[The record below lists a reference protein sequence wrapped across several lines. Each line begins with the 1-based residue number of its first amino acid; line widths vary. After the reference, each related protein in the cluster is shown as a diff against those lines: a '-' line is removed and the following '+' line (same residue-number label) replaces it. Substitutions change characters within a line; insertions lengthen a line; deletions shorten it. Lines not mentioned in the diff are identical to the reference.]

1 MGWFKKKSKTKEEL
15 KPEIEERADTSLSPS
30 VDPVFLSMLLGT
42 STINRNTAL
51 NIPTVNSCIE
61 YIANTISMLPI
72 KLYKEQGGEVT
83 EIKNDY
89 RLRLLNDD
97 TGDTLTAVQFWKAM
111 LRDYFLD
118 KGAYAYINKHLNRI
132 QSVHYVESESVS
144 INKNTDPIFKNYD
157 ILVNG
162 KAYYPFEF
170 FKLLRKTKD
179 GCRSI
184 PITEE
189 SNMILSVAYSTLAF
203 EEVLVKKGG
212 NKKGFLTSEKHLT
225 DEAIA
230 QIRAAWENLYSNNT
244 KSVVV
249 LNDGM
254 DFKESSNTSVEMQ
267 LDERKKTNAKEL
279 CKLFNIPS
287 SIIDGTATEK
297 DYIYGFTMACMPV
310 IADIQCSL
318 NRDWLLESEK
328 DSFYFSI
335 DTKEMTKGD
344 IKTRYE
350 AYKMG
355 IDSNFIQPDE
365 ARYMEDM
372 KPLGLDFIKL
382 GLDSVLYNPKTR
394 ETYTPN
400 TGKSQNMD
408 KLQQVAAGSEQNNQN
423 TEN

>member
-1 MGWFKKKSKTKEEL
+1 MNWFWQ
-15 KPEIEERADTSLSPS
+15 KPKVEERADIEPSIDAVLLSA
-30 VDPVFLSMLLGT
+30 LMGT
-42 STINRNTAL
+42 TTIDRSAAL

-72 KLYKEQGGEVT
+72 KLYREQNGEIT
-83 EIKNDY
+83 EIKDDY

-111 LRDYFLD
+111 LRDYYLD
-118 KGAYAYINKHLNRI
+118 KGAYAYINRHLNQI
-132 QSVHYVESESVS
+132 ESVHYVECSYVG
-144 INKNTDPIFKNYD
+144 INKNSDPIFKSYD

-162 KAYYPFEF
+162 KTYYPYEF
-170 FKLLRKTKD
+170 FKLLRKTRD
-179 GCRSI
+179 GCRST

-189 SNMILSVAYSTLAF
+189 SDMILSVAYSTLAF

-212 NKKGFLTSEKHLT
+212 NKKGFLTSESKL
-225 DEAIA
+225 DEESIT
-230 QIRAAWENLYSNNT
+230 RVKTAWKNLYSNNT
-244 KSVVV
+244 DNVVV
-249 LNDGM
+249 LNKGM

-267 LDERKKTNAKEL
+267 LDERKKTNAKEI

-287 SIIDGTATEK
+287 NIIEGIGTEK

-328 DSFYFSI
+328 GSYYFAI

-350 AYKMG
+350 AYQIG
-355 IDSNFIQPDE
+355 IDSNFLQPDE
-365 ARYMEDM
+365 VRYMEDV
-372 KPLGLDFIKL
+372 KPLGLNFIKL
-382 GLDSVLYNPKTR
+382 GLDSVLYNP
-394 ETYTPN
+394 ETKEVYTPN
-400 TGKSQNMD
+400 TGQTQNMD
-408 KLQQVAAGSEQNNQN
+408 KLQQAASGTDPVVKE
-423 TEN
+423 

>member
-1 MGWFKKKSKTKEEL
+1 MNWFWKKPK
-15 KPEIEERADTSLSPS
+15 IEERADIEPPTDAVLISA
-30 VDPVFLSMLLGT
+30 LLGT
-42 STINRNTAL
+42 TTIDRNTAL

-72 KLYKEQGGEVT
+72 KLYREQNGEVT
-83 EIKNDY
+83 EIKEDY
-89 RLRLLNDD
+89 RLKLLNDD

-118 KGAYAYINKHLNRI
+118 KGAYAYINRRLNRI
-132 QSVHYVESESVS
+132 ESVHYVDCSHVG
-144 INKNTDPIFKNYD
+144 ILKNADPIFKRYD

-162 KAYYPFEF
+162 KKYYPFEF

-189 SNMILSVAYSTLAF
+189 SDMILSVAYSTLAF
-203 EEVLVKKGG
+203 EETIVKKGG
-212 NKKGFLTSEKHLT
+212 NKKGFLTTENKL
-225 DEAIA
+225 DEEAIA
-230 QIRAAWENLYSNNT
+230 RVKAAWKKLYSNNT
-244 KSVVV
+244 DNVVV
-249 LNDGM
+249 LNKGM

-267 LDERKKTNAKEL
+267 LDERKKTNAKEI
-279 CKLFNIPS
+279 CKLFNVPS
-287 SIIDGTATEK
+287 SIIEGTATEK
-297 DYIYGFTMACMPV
+297 DYIYGFTVACMPV

-328 DSFYFSI
+328 GSYYFAI

-350 AYKMG
+350 AYKLG
-355 IDSNFIQPDE
+355 IEANFIQPDE

-372 KPLGLDFIKL
+372 KPLGLNFIKM
-382 GLDSVLYNPKTR
+382 GLDSVLFNPKTK
-394 ETYTPN
+394 EVYTPN
-400 TGKSQNMD
+400 TGLIQNMD
-408 KLQQVAAGSEQNNQN
+408 KLQTAPGEQA
-423 TEN
+423 TE

>member
-1 MGWFKKKSKTKEEL
+1 MGWFKRKPRITEESKQETEK
-15 KPEIEERADTSLSPS
+15 RADATLTPS

-42 STINRNTAL
+42 TTIDKTTAL

-61 YIANTISMLPI
+61 YIANTISMLPV
-72 KLYKEQGGEVT
+72 KLYREQNGEVT
-83 EIKNDY
+83 EIKDDY

-118 KGAYAYINKHLNRI
+118 KGGYAYINKYLNRI
-132 QSVHYVESESVS
+132 ESIHYVESESVS

-162 KAYYPFEF
+162 KTYYPFEF

-184 PITEE
+184 PITED

-212 NKKGFLTSEKHLT
+212 NKKGFLTSENHLT
-225 DEAIA
+225 DEAITR
-230 QIRAAWENLYSNNT
+230 IKAAWENLYSNNT
-244 KSVVV
+244 DNVVV
-249 LNDGM
+249 LNKGM
-254 DFKESSNTSVEMQ
+254 DFQESSNTSVEMQ
-267 LDERKKTNAKEL
+267 LDERKKTNSKEI

-287 SIIDGTATEK
+287 SIIEGSAAEK

-310 IADIQCSL
+310 ISDIQCSL

-328 DSFYFSI
+328 DSYYFGI

-350 AYKMG
+350 AYKLG
-355 IDSNFIQPDE
+355 IDANFIQPDE

-372 KPLGLDFIKL
+372 KPLGLNFIKL
-382 GLDSVLYNPKTR
+382 GLDSVLYNP
-394 ETYTPN
+394 ETKEIYTPN
-400 TGKSQNMD
+400 TGQSQDMS
-408 KLQQVAAGSEQNNQN
+408 KLQQAAPGIPGK
-423 TEN
+423 

>member
-1 MGWFKKKSKTKEEL
+1 MSWL
-15 KPEIEERADTSLSPS
+15 KRKPKAEERADTIEPS
-30 VDPVFLSMLLGT
+30 VDAVLLSALLLGT
-42 STINRNTAL
+42 TTIDKSTAL

-72 KLYKEQGGEVT
+72 KLYQEQNGEVT

-89 RLRLLNDD
+89 RLRLLNDE

-118 KGAYAYINKHLNRI
+118 KGAYAYMNRQLNQI
-132 QSVHYVESESVS
+132 KSVHYVDCVSVS
-144 INKNTDPIFKNYD
+144 INKNTDPIFKSYD

-162 KAYYPFEF
+162 KTYYPFEF
-170 FKLLRKTKD
+170 FKMLRKTKD
-179 GCRSI
+179 GCRST

-212 NKKGFLTSEKHLT
+212 NKKGFLTSSKHLSDGAI
-225 DEAIA
+225 DEIK
-230 QIRAAWENLYSNNT
+230 AAWENLYSNNT

-267 LDERKKTNAKEL
+267 LDERKKTNAGEI

-287 SIIDGTATEK
+287 KIIDGTATEK
-297 DYIYGFTMACMPV
+297 DYISSFTMACMPV

-318 NRDWLLESEK
+318 NRDFLLESEK
-328 DSFYFSI
+328 GSYYFAF

-350 AYKMG
+350 AYKIG
-355 IDSNFIQPDE
+355 IESNLMQPDE

-372 KPLGLDFIKL
+372 KPLGLNFIKL
-382 GLDSVLYNPKTR
+382 GLDSVLYNP
-394 ETYTPN
+394 ETKEVYTPN

-408 KLQQVAAGSEQNNQN
+408 RLQQAAAEDDPEMQEEGGEKSEN
-423 TEN
+423 

>member
-1 MGWFKKKSKTKEEL
+1 MSWFKR
-15 KPEIEERADTSLSPS
+15 KPEITEQSKPEVEKRADAPLTPP
-30 VDPVFLSMLLGT
+30 VDPVFLNMLLGT
-42 STINRNTAL
+42 TTIDKTTAL

-61 YIANTISMLPI
+61 YIANTVSMLPI
-72 KLYKEQGGEVT
+72 KLYREQNGEVT
-83 EIKNDY
+83 EIKDDY

-132 QSVHYVESESVS
+132 ESIHYVESESVS
-144 INKNTDPIFKNYD
+144 INKNIDPIFKSYD

-162 KAYYPFEF
+162 KTYYPFEF
-170 FKLLRKTKD
+170 FKLLRKTRD
-179 GCRSI
+179 GCRSV

-212 NKKGFLTSEKHLT
+212 NKKGFLTSDKHLSE
-225 DEAIA
+225 EAIT
-230 QIRAAWENLYSNNT
+230 QIRTAWESLYSNNT

-249 LNDGM
+249 LNEGM

-279 CKLFNIPS
+279 CKLFNIPP
-287 SIIDGTATEK
+287 SIIEGTASEK

-328 DSFYFSI
+328 DSYYFAV

-350 AYKMG
+350 AYKIG
-355 IDSNFIQPDE
+355 IEANFLQPDE
-365 ARYMEDM
+365 VRYLEDI
-372 KPLGLDFIKL
+372 KPLGLDFIKM
-382 GLDSVLYNPKTR
+382 GLDSVLYYPKTK
-394 ETYTPN
+394 EIFTPN
-400 TGKSQNMD
+400 TGAAQKMSE
-408 KLQQVAAGSEQNNQN
+408 LQQAAAGNDPEAKR
-423 TEN
+423 

>member
-1 MGWFKKKSKTKEEL
+1 MSWL
-15 KPEIEERADTSLSPS
+15 KRKPKAEERAETIEPS
-30 VDPVFLSMLLGT
+30 VDAVLLSALLGT
-42 STINRNTAL
+42 TTIDKSTAL

-72 KLYKEQGGEVT
+72 KLYQEKNGEVT

-89 RLRLLNDD
+89 RLRLLNDE

-118 KGAYAYINKHLNRI
+118 KGAYAYLNRRLNRI
-132 QSVHYVESESVS
+132 KSVHYVDCESVS
-144 INKNTDPIFKNYD
+144 INKNTDPIFKSYD

-170 FKLLRKTKD
+170 FKMLRKTKD
-179 GCRSI
+179 GCRST

-189 SNMILSVAYSTLAF
+189 NNMILSVAYSTLAF

-212 NKKGFLTSEKHLT
+212 NKKGFLTSSKHLT
-225 DEAIA
+225 DEAIDK
-230 QIRAAWENLYSNNT
+230 IKAAWENLYSNNT

-267 LDERKKTNAKEL
+267 LDERKKTNAGEI

-287 SIIDGTATEK
+287 KILDGTATEK
-297 DYIYGFTMACMPV
+297 DYISGFTMACMPV

-318 NRDWLLESEK
+318 NRDFLLESEK
-328 DSFYFSI
+328 GSYYFAV

-350 AYKMG
+350 AYKIG
-355 IDSNFIQPDE
+355 IEANFIQPDE

-372 KPLGLDFIKL
+372 KPLGLNFIKL
-382 GLDSVLYNPKTR
+382 GLDSVLYNP
-394 ETYTPN
+394 ETKEVYTPN
-400 TGKSQNMD
+400 TGRSQNMD
-408 KLQQVAAGSEQNNQN
+408 RLQQAAAGDDPEMQEEGGEKSEN
-423 TEN
+423 

>member
-1 MGWFKKKSKTKEEL
+1 MGWFKRKTKV
-15 KPEIEERADTSLSPS
+15 EERADTIDPSIDAVLLSA
-30 VDPVFLSMLLGT
+30 LLGT
-42 STINRNTAL
+42 TTIDKSAAL

-72 KLYKEQGGEVT
+72 KLYREQNGEVT
-83 EIKNDY
+83 EIKDDY

-118 KGAYAYINKHLNRI
+118 KGAYAYINKRLNRI
-132 QSVHYVESESVS
+132 ESVHYVDCVSVS
-144 INKNTDPIFKNYD
+144 INKNIDPIFKNYD

-162 KAYYPFEF
+162 KTYYPFEF

-179 GCRSI
+179 GCSST

-212 NKKGFLTSEKHLT
+212 NKKGFLTSENHLT
-225 DEAIA
+225 DAVIT
-230 QIRAAWENLYSNNT
+230 QIRAAWANLYSNNT
-244 KSVVV
+244 DNVVV
-249 LNDGM
+249 LNKGM
-254 DFKESSNTSVEMQ
+254 EFKESSNTSVEMQ
-267 LDERKKTNAKEL
+267 LDERKKTNAKEI
-279 CKLFNIPS
+279 CKLFNTPS
-287 SIIDGTATEK
+287 SIIEGTASEK

-328 DSFYFSI
+328 GSYYFAC

-355 IDSNFIQPDE
+355 IDANFIQPDE

-372 KPLGLDFIKL
+372 KPLGLNFIKL
-382 GLDSVLYNPKTR
+382 GLDSVLYNPATH
-394 ETYTPN
+394 EVYTPN
-400 TGKSQNMD
+400 TGQSQNMN
-408 KLQQVAAGSEQNNQN
+408 KLQQAAAGNDPEAKQ
-423 TEN
+423 

>member
-1 MGWFKKKSKTKEEL
+1 MGWFKRKSK
-15 KPEIEERADTSLSPS
+15 IEERADTIDPSIDAVLLSA
-30 VDPVFLSMLLGT
+30 LLGT
-42 STINRNTAL
+42 TIIDKSAAL
-51 NIPTVNSCIE
+51 NIPTVNGCIE

-72 KLYKEQGGEVT
+72 KLYREQNGEVT
-83 EIKNDY
+83 EIKDDY

-132 QSVHYVESESVS
+132 ESVHYVDSVSVS
-144 INKNTDPIFKNYD
+144 INKNTDPVFKSYD

-179 GCRSI
+179 GCRST

-212 NKKGFLTSEKHLT
+212 NKKGFLTSENHLT
-225 DEAIA
+225 DEVIA
-230 QIRAAWENLYSNNT
+230 KVRAAWANLYSNNT
-244 KSVVV
+244 DNVVV
-249 LNDGM
+249 LNKGM

-267 LDERKKTNAKEL
+267 LDERKKTNAKEI

-287 SIIDGTATEK
+287 SIIEGTATEK
-297 DYIYGFTMACMPV
+297 DYIYGFIMACMPV

-318 NRDWLLESEK
+318 NRDLLLESEK
-328 DSFYFSI
+328 DSYYFAV

-350 AYKMG
+350 AYKIG
-355 IDSNFIQPDE
+355 IEANFLQPDE
-365 ARYMEDM
+365 VRYLEDI
-372 KPLGLDFIKL
+372 KPLGLDFIKM
-382 GLDSVLYNPKTR
+382 GLDSVLYYPKTK
-394 ETYTPN
+394 EIFTPN
-400 TGKSQNMD
+400 TGAAQKMSE
-408 KLQQVAAGSEQNNQN
+408 LQQAAAGNDPEAKQ
-423 TEN
+423 

>member
-1 MGWFKKKSKTKEEL
+1 MSWFWKKPKT
-15 KPEIEERADTSLSPS
+15 EERADTVEPSIDAVLLSA
-30 VDPVFLSMLLGT
+30 LLGT
-42 STINRNTAL
+42 TAIDRSAAL
-51 NIPTVNSCIE
+51 NIPTVNGCIE

-72 KLYKEQGGEVT
+72 KLYREKNGEVT
-83 EIKNDY
+83 EIKDDY

-118 KGAYAYINKHLNRI
+118 KGAYAYINKRLNRI
-132 QSVHYVESESVS
+132 ESVHYVDCTNVS
-144 INKNTDPIFKNYD
+144 INKNVDPIFKNYD

-162 KAYYPFEF
+162 KTYYPFEF

-179 GCRSI
+179 GCRST

-212 NKKGFLTSEKHLT
+212 NKKGFLTSEDRLS
-225 DEAIA
+225 DEAKEKVK
-230 QIRAAWENLYSNNT
+230 AAWLNLYSNNT
-244 KSVVV
+244 DNVVV
-249 LNDGM
+249 LNKGM

-267 LDERKKTNAKEL
+267 LDERKKTNAREI
-279 CKLFNIPS
+279 CKIFTIPS
-287 SIIDGTATEK
+287 SIIEGTATEK

-328 DSFYFSI
+328 GSYYFAI

-350 AYKMG
+350 AYKLG
-355 IDSNFIQPDE
+355 IDANFIQPDE

-372 KPLGLDFIKL
+372 KPLGLNFIKL
-382 GLDSVLYNPKTR
+382 GLDSVLYDPITK
-394 ETYTPN
+394 EIYTPN
-400 TGKSQNMD
+400 TGQTQNMD
-408 KLQQVAAGSEQNNQN
+408 KLQQAAAGTDPKTQ
-423 TEN
+423 